1 MYRVPIRYTDELR
14 NGSVLLRHGLNFSR
28 VWWMI
33 QLVSGKKRLEACIR
47 AEGGHFEHCCYVVST
62 LRSSVVVDFAA
73 INKVMKLRVWQ
84 ASWFLWLFP
93 NEIERSCLI
102 KTADDEVRLFSDLFG
117 NCVADDGNDGVWQ
130 TDVLAPWGQCR
141 WLLNLIASG
150 ARVPSDTTYVLDG
163 LSRSV
168 LWRDSFFNPF
178 KPSGVKWLHYKV
190 FKAILV

>member
-1 MYRVPIRYTDELR
+1 MVDDTVGQWQKKTGSMYPCRRWSFWTL
-14 NGSVLLRHGLNFSR
+14 LLRCFHSSF
-28 VWWMI
+28 
-33 QLVSGKKRLEACIR
+33 
-47 AEGGHFEHCCYVVST
+47 
-62 LRSSVVVDFAA
+62 SVVVDFAA

-93 NEIERSCLI
+93 NEIERSCVI